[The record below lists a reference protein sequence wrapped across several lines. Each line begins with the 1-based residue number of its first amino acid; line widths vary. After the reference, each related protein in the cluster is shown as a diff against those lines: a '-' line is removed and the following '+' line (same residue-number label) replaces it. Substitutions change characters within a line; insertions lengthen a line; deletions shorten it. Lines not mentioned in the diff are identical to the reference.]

1 MVKMMMKKQRI
12 IIIKIINFK
21 RKSLFILYT
30 KVEIVGHR
38 NSPNIEYELT
48 TKRPCSS
55 LLKNQPLQKK
65 KTKVNEPN
73 TTVW

>member
-1 MVKMMMKKQRI
+1 
-12 IIIKIINFK
+12 
-21 RKSLFILYT
+21 
-30 KVEIVGHR
+30 VEIVGHR